1 MPPKHP
7 LPPIEHDI
15 AERLRKFR
23 ESLGMSRAEMAK
35 ALDITPERWASYEEA
50 RAPLRWEMFLRLAQ
64 RFLVNPR
71 WLARGDSHEFSV
83 YDPLILDLPIGP
95 KALLSSAFAE
105 HLEKH
110 MPRPDV
116 ACAFQPY
123 RTRIN
128 AEELTEQL
136 RRLAD
141 STRQKQLEA
150 LRNPRLIGGLSLV
163 QSLSSFWL
171 REAEK
176 DGIRIPFSKSAP
188 GAFLEKEM
196 ETLSLTT
203 STNDE
208 YMSLMPNQVPE
219 LNQLLSRVRKAA
231 AKPGKRT
238 ELANRLNVK
247 LSQVSEWLSE
257 KKTTRKPSGEYT
269 LQMLR
274 WVAEQE

>member
-1 MPPKHP
+1 
-7 LPPIEHDI
+7 
-15 AERLRKFR
+15 
-23 ESLGMSRAEMAK
+23 MSRAEMAK

-116 ACAFQPY
+116 ECAFQPY

-141 STRQKQLEA
+141 STRQKQLET
-150 LRNPRLIGGLSLV
+150 LRNPRLISGLSLV

-176 DGIRIPFSKSAP
+176 DGIRIPVSKTAIMAALENDGDDR
-188 GAFLEKEM
+188 GAK
-196 ETLSLTT
+196 LSLTK
-203 STNDE
+203 SSKED
-208 YMSLMPNQVPE
+208 LMPSMETAKQE
-219 LNQLLSRVRKAA
+219 LDALLAKVREKTEQRGMRRKLADEIGVAPQRV
-231 AKPGKRT
+231 T
-238 ELANRLNVK
+238 D
-247 LSQVSEWLSE
+247 WLSGA
-257 KKTTRKPSGEYT
+257 KVPDGINLLR
-269 LQMLR
+269 LQK
-274 WVAEQE
+274 WVGGRQ